1 MRRFEDKVVFI
12 TGAASGIGRATVE
25 RIASEGGRV
34 FCVDVQAEAVEAA
47 AKQAAALGAQSD
59 SRVCDVSNEDAVNSA
74 VAACVERF
82 GRLDVVCHIAG
93 ILRFSHFH
101 EMTFALWRQVQS
113 VNADGTFLVCRAAI
127 PHLLAS
133 KGNIVNV
140 SSVAAKAGL
149 AYGAAYAASKGA
161 VLSFTK
167 TLAVEYG
174 KKGLRVNSVCPGS
187 IKTPM
192 SAGGAG
198 LPKDADMKLVMRQ
211 MPLDQARGPETV
223 ASLIAFLAS
232 EDAAHING
240 VDVLVDGGTLA

>member
-1 MRRFEDKVVFI
+1 MRRFEGRAVLI
-12 TGAASGIGRATVE
+12 TGAASGIGRSTAE
-25 RIASEGGRV
+25 RIASEGGNV
-34 FCVDVQAEAVEAA
+34 YCVDVQAEAVEET
-47 AKQAAALGAQSD
+47 AKRAAALGAD
-59 SRVCDVSNEDAVNSA
+59 TESRVCDVSDEASVNAAVE
-74 VAACVERF
+74 ACVARF
-82 GRLDVVCHIAG
+82 GKLDVLCHVAG

-101 EMTFALWRQVQS
+101 EMTFQLWRQIQS

-127 PHLLAS
+127 PHLLLS

-174 KKGLRVNSVCPGS
+174 KQGVRVNSVCPGS

-211 MPLDQARGPETV
+211 MPLDNARGPETV

-232 EDAAHING
+232 DDAAHMNG

>member
-1 MRRFEDKVVFI
+1 MRRFEGRSVLI

-25 RIASEGGRV
+25 RIAREGGNV

-47 AKQAAALGAQSD
+47 AKQAAALGVD
-59 SRVCDVSNEDAVNSA
+59 SEARVCDVSDEASVNAAVD
-74 VAACVERF
+74 ACVARF
-82 GRLDVVCHIAG
+82 GKLDSVCHVAG

-101 EMTFALWRQVQS
+101 EMTLAQWRQVQA
-113 VNADGTFLVCRAAI
+113 VNVDGTFLVCRAAI
-127 PHLLAS
+127 PHLLAA
-133 KGNIVNV
+133 KGNIVNI

-149 AYGAAYAASKGA
+149 PYGTAYAASKGA

-174 KKGLRVNSVCPGS
+174 KQGLRANSVCPGS

-192 SAGGAG
+192 AAGGAG
-198 LPKDADMKLVMRQ
+198 LPADADMKLVMRQ
-211 MPLDQARGPETV
+211 MPLDRARGPETV
-223 ASLIAFLAS
+223 AGLIAFLAS
-232 EDAAHING
+232 DDAAHING

>member
-1 MRRFEDKVVFI
+1 MRRFEGRSVLI

-25 RIASEGGRV
+25 RIASEGGNV

-47 AKQAAALGAQSD
+47 AKHAAGLGVASEA
-59 SRVCDVSNEDAVNSA
+59 RVCDVSDESSVNAAVD
-74 VAACVERF
+74 ACVARF
-82 GRLDVVCHIAG
+82 GKLDVLCHVAG

-101 EMTFALWRQVQS
+101 EMSFQLWRQVQS
-113 VNADGTFLVCRAAI
+113 VNADGTFLICRAAI

-174 KKGLRVNSVCPGS
+174 KQGLRVNSVCPGS

-192 SAGGAG
+192 AAGGAG
-198 LPKDADMKLVMRQ
+198 LPKDADMKLITRQ
-211 MPLDQARGPETV
+211 MPLDRARGPEVV
-223 ASLIAFLAS
+223 AGLIAFLAS
-232 EDAAHING
+232 DDAAHVNG

>member
-1 MRRFEDKVVFI
+1 MRRFEGRSVLI
-12 TGAASGIGRATVE
+12 TGAASGIGRATAE
-25 RIASEGGRV
+25 RIASEGGNV
-34 FCVDVQAEAVEAA
+34 YCVDVQAEAVEET
-47 AKQAAALGAQSD
+47 AKRAAALGVDSD
-59 SRVCDVSNEDAVNSA
+59 ARVCDVSDEASVNAAVD
-74 VAACVERF
+74 ACVARF
-82 GRLDVVCHIAG
+82 GKLDVLCHVAG

-101 EMTFALWRQVQS
+101 EMTFALWRQIQS

-174 KKGLRVNSVCPGS
+174 KQGLRVNSVCPGS

-192 SAGGAG
+192 AAGGAG
-198 LPKDADMKLVMRQ
+198 LPKDADMKLILRQ
-211 MPLDQARGPETV
+211 TPLDRARGPETV

-232 EDAAHING
+232 DDAAHMNG